1 MSADVTN
8 FRLPW
13 PDRDA
18 IIDAIWDYLS
28 LRRWFPAGLKRSQV
42 RVLEYR
48 ELDDSR
54 FRLLILEAQNVWYHL
69 PLALVS
75 NWEGSGIA
83 GRTICPQ
90 DTPYY
95 LVDAP
100 YYPEY
105 VKYWLS

>member
-42 RVLEYR
+42 RV
-48 ELDDSR
+48 
-54 FRLLILEAQNVWYHL
+54 
-69 PLALVS
+69 
-75 NWEGSGIA
+75 
-83 GRTICPQ
+83 
-90 DTPYY
+90 
-95 LVDAP
+95 
-100 YYPEY
+100 
-105 VKYWLS
+105 